1 MLSIILDNK
10 DIEKYGQNFK
20 YNKKYPLQKKYFLIC
35 GGCFWMAS
43 TLPPYLDYPLIRYKK
58 CPICKNNVHNFQIP
72 NQYRQVMSYYKI
84 CFSNRNNDLK
94 SPKSMADIEYILLY
108 L

>member
-10 DIEKYGQNFK
+10 DIEKYNQNFN

-43 TLPPYLDYPLIRYKK
+43 TLPRSIYYPKVCYKK
-58 CPICKNNVHNFQIP
+58 CPICKNNVDNFQIP
-72 NQYRQVMSYYKI
+72 N
-84 CFSNRNNDLK
+84 
-94 SPKSMADIEYILLY
+94 LY
-108 L
+108 